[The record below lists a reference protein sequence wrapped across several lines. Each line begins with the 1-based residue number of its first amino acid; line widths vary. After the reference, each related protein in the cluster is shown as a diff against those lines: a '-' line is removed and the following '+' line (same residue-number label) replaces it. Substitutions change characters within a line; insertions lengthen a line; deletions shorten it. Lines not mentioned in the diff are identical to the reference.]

1 MTKGNVLF
9 VLKLTHAIVMK
20 HLCIIWEDR
29 RLMFWKHCRLN
40 SAESEIDTTQ
50 RDRGTQY
57 ERV

>member
-9 VLKLTHAIVMK
+9 VLKTNARHCYEAFMY
-20 HLCIIWEDR
+20 HLGGQEANG
-29 RLMFWKHCRLN
+29 RLN
-40 SAESEIDTTQ
+40 SAESEIDMTQ